1 MERRHLA
8 ILSLA
13 TIAAS
18 LSSAASGQDLVR
30 LPDAHLT
37 SRGEF
42 GTAVAVDGR
51 LAVVGAPGDEELGVD
66 AGAAYVYSLSDP
78 VPGVLTRAAPDWT
91 LVGRLTAFDGFAG
104 DRFGE
109 SVAISGETIFVGAPR
124 AACGSSEGHDTE
136 CGAVY
141 VFTND
146 GTGGWNQSLLEP
158 SHMNTYGIFG
168 WSLDAEGDRLLVG
181 AYGDGRVA
189 EQSGAG
195 FIFEREDSGEWTER
209 ASLLPSDGDVADW
222 TGYSVGLS
230 GDVAVLGA
238 YNSAGPGGLT
248 GAGSVYIFE
257 RSPAG
262 HWKEVGERYAADAE
276 AWDHVGRALAVEGDL
291 LIAGSHRKNT
301 SRGAAYLFRRTGGT
315 WIQEDKWTAPG
326 AGPKAS
332 FGTSIDIE
340 GEVVAIAAPGWDVY
354 GPASGVVFTRRFTG
368 GAWTGYR
375 MWLPRDGDRADK
387 FGLPVTLKL
396 PGILF
401 AAPGNDILADNAG
414 AVYAAFL
421 E

>member
-1 MERRHLA
+1 M
-8 ILSLA
+8 
-13 TIAAS
+13 
-18 LSSAASGQDLVR
+18 
-30 LPDAHLT
+30 
-37 SRGEF
+37 
-42 GTAVAVDGR
+42 
-51 LAVVGAPGDEELGVD
+51 
-66 AGAAYVYSLSDP
+66 
-78 VPGVLTRAAPDWT
+78 
-91 LVGRLTAFDGFAG
+91 
-104 DRFGE
+104 
-109 SVAISGETIFVGAPR
+109 
-124 AACGSSEGHDTE
+124 
-136 CGAVY
+136 
-141 VFTND
+141 
-146 GTGGWNQSLLEP
+146 
-158 SHMNTYGIFG
+158 
-168 WSLDAEGDRLLVG
+168 
-181 AYGDGRVA
+181 
-189 EQSGAG
+189 
-195 FIFEREDSGEWTER
+195 
-209 ASLLPSDGDVADW
+209 ADW